1 MQSQNRLTGVVIR
14 PGRPKFQQVMNS
26 SRASQRN
33 SHVTAV
39 LGPTN
44 TGKTH
49 YAVERML
56 AHGGGMIGLPL
67 RLLAR
72 EIYDRVRLR
81 AGDHAVALV
90 TGEEKIIPVQPRYWV
105 CTVEAMPPDIDVPF
119 LAIDEIQLANDLERG
134 HIFTDRILHRR
145 GIDETMLLGASTMRG
160 ILEKLLPRTTF
171 VNRPRL
177 SKLTYAG
184 QKKLSRLPR
193 RSAIVAFSAEMVY
206 TVAELIRRQQG
217 GAAVVMGALSPRTR
231 NAQVALYQSGDVD
244 YLVATD
250 AIGMGLNMDVDHVAF
265 ASTRKFDGFQ
275 YRSLTPAE
283 LGQVAGRAGRHLND
297 GTFGVSGEA
306 EPFEQEVIDR
316 LENHNFDSVRVLQWR
331 NRDLDFRSLDTL
343 RKSLGHFPRKEGLTR
358 AQNAPDV
365 DALEFIC
372 RDESV
377 RNLVATAADV
387 ERVWEACQIPDY
399 RNISPAEHAHLVG
412 RVITFLQTGRGHIPE
427 DWFSQQLS
435 HCDNTEGGIDTL
447 STRISH
453 VRTWT
458 FIANRSGWLEAPLYW
473 QGRTKEIEDRLSDV
487 LHERLTHRFI
497 DRKTSVLMRRLAKK
511 EGLMSSVE
519 EDGVI
524 AVEGEAVGRIA
535 GLSFIPD
542 PAVANGGTSLLRTAA
557 VQALAAEVTARAK
570 SLAVTADTE
579 LKLSRFGL
587 IEWQGHAVGR
597 LVASDARFRPRAEVI
612 ADDVLAPAERE
623 QVRERLQKFTERHLA
638 ALVGPLM
645 KLEEAEGLEGMTRGI
660 AYRLAENFGVLS
672 RDGVSEDVKQLSQDD
687 RAKLRALGV
696 RFGAFTLF
704 LPVLLKP
711 AATDARLVLWWL
723 EQQKS
728 GAVSGDV
735 PAAPANGLTSSAVD
749 PAKPEGFYRM
759 CGYRV
764 CGSRAVRVDMLE
776 RLSDLI
782 RERVFWKPRFPE
794 DQRPQGAI
802 EGGGFTVVPDMMS
815 LVGCSGEEFDAI
827 LLNLGFRSQPR
838 MLPKPVAPGAKGQNA
853 PAALAPAAEDAP
865 VEEAAAPPAEPEPVG
880 TGAEPEIPTEP
891 VAEAVASEPPATEAT
906 AAGEE
911 PAAAPV
917 AEAAAQ
923 DLVETNV
930 WWPKDMGPFRQQRH
944 KPERRPDRQ
953 ADRPSDGRPEREGGK
968 RHHGKPGQGERGD
981 RPNRGEGRSDG
992 RGGKPERKRDDRER
1006 NRPERD
1012 QRPRRPDRPADPN
1025 SPFAVLGALKAQ
1037 FEKEKT

>member
-1 MQSQNRLTGVVIR
+1 MT
-14 PGRPKFQQVMNS
+14 P
-26 SRASQRN
+26 SRASQR
-33 SHVTAV
+33 SSPVTAV

-90 TGEEKIIPVQPRYWV
+90 TGEEKIIPVKPRYWI
-105 CTVEAMPPDIDVPF
+105 CTVEAMPPGIDVPF

-145 GIDETMLLGASTMRG
+145 GIDETVLLGASTMRG

-171 VNRPRL
+171 VARPRL

-184 QKKLSRLPR
+184 QKKLTRLPR

-206 TVAELIRRQQG
+206 TVAELVRRQQG

-231 NAQVALYQSGDVD
+231 NAQVALYQSGEVD
-244 YLVATD
+244 YIVATD

-275 YRSLTPAE
+275 YRHLTPAE

-343 RKSLGHFPRKEGLTR
+343 RKSLGILPRQEGLTR

-365 DALEFIC
+365 DALEAIC
-372 RDESV
+372 RDESL
-377 RNLVATAADV
+377 RNLVASASDV
-387 ERVWEACQIPDY
+387 ERAWEACQIPDY

-412 RVITFLQTGRGHIPE
+412 RVISSLQTGRGFIPE
-427 DWFSQQLS
+427 DWFAQQLAY
-435 HCDNTEGGIDTL
+435 CDNVEGGIDTL

-458 FIANRSGWLEAPLYW
+458 FIANRADWLEAPVYW
-473 QGRTKEIEDRLSDV
+473 QGRAKEIEDRLSDV

-524 AVEGEAVGRIA
+524 AVEGEAIGRIT
-535 GLSFIPD
+535 GLSFVPD
-542 PAVANGGTSLLRTAA
+542 PAVAGSETRVLKAAA
-557 VQALAAEVTARAK
+557 VQALAAELAARAK
-570 SLAVTADTE
+570 SLSATADTE
-579 LKLSRFGL
+579 LKLSRLGA

-597 LVASDARFRPRAEVI
+597 LAAADARYRPRAEVI
-612 ADDVLAPAERE
+612 ADDVLAPADRDM
-623 QVRERLQKFTERHLA
+623 VRERLQKFAGRHIAGLA
-638 ALVGPLM
+638 EPLM
-645 KLEEAEGLEGMTRGI
+645 KLEEADGLEGITRGI
-660 AYRLAENFGVLS
+660 AYRLAENYGVLP
-672 RDGVSEDVKQLSQDD
+672 RDGVAEDVKQLSQED

-704 LPVLLKP
+704 LPALLKP
-711 AATDARLVLWWL
+711 AATDLRLVLWWL
-723 EQQKS
+723 EQQKA
-728 GAVSGDV
+728 GTVSGDV
-735 PAAPANGLTSSAVD
+735 PAAPANGLTSAAAD
-749 PAKPEGFYRM
+749 MAKPEGFYRM

-782 RERVFWKPRFPE
+782 RDRVFWKPRFPE
-794 DQRPQGAI
+794 EQRPQGAVD
-802 EGGGFTVVPDMMS
+802 GGGFTVTPDMMS
-815 LVGCSGEEFDAI
+815 LVGCSGEEFEAI
-827 LLNLGFRSQPR
+827 LTSLGFRSQTR
-838 MLPKPVAPGAKGQNA
+838 MLPKPPVPGAKGHQ
-853 PAALAPAAEDAP
+853 P
-865 VEEAAAPPAEPEPVG
+865 AAAPPVPGETAVTVEASVESVVAETPALVIEEGAEEGAPETPAEP
-880 TGAEPEIPTEP
+880 
-891 VAEAVASEPPATEAT
+891 AVIT
-906 AAGEE
+906 AAGEQPAAVETAAEASEAADGASASAE
-911 PAAAPV
+911 PAA
-917 AEAAAQ
+917 
-923 DLVETNV
+923 DLVETKV
-930 WWPKDMGPFRQQRH
+930 WWPKDMGPFRPQRH
-944 KPERRPDRQ
+944 
-953 ADRPSDGRPEREGGK
+953 RPEQRHHQGGK
-968 RHHGKPGQGERGD
+968 PSEGEADGQNRGRRHHGKPQHRKPHGGD
-981 RPNRGEGRSDG
+981 RPPREDRAAGA
-992 RGGKPERKRDDRER
+992 GGKPERDRDRGGK
-1006 NRPERD
+1006 PRD
-1012 QRPRRPDRPADPN
+1012 QKPRRPERPADPN

-1037 FEKEKT
+1037 FEKERT

>member
-1 MQSQNRLTGVVIR
+1 
-14 PGRPKFQQVMNS
+14 MNS
-26 SRASQRN
+26 LRASQR
-33 SHVTAV
+33 SSPVTAV

-49 YAVERML
+49 LAVERML

-90 TGEEKIIPVQPRYWV
+90 TGEEKIIPAQPRYWV
-105 CTVEAMPPDIDVPF
+105 CTVEAMPPGVDVPF

-160 ILEKLLPRTTF
+160 ILAKLLPRTNF
-171 VNRPRL
+171 VSRPRL

-184 QKKLSRLPR
+184 QKKLTRLPR

-244 YLVATD
+244 YIVATD

-275 YRSLTPAE
+275 FRHLTPAE
-283 LGQVAGRAGRHLND
+283 LGQVAGRAGRFLND

-316 LENHNFDSVRVLQWR
+316 LENHHFDSVKVLQWR
-331 NRDLDFRSLDTL
+331 NRELDFRTLDTL
-343 RKSLGHFPRKEGLTR
+343 RKSLGHLPKQEGLTR

-365 DALEFIC
+365 EALEAVC

-377 RNLVATAADV
+377 RSLVGSAQDV
-387 ERVWEACQIPDY
+387 ERAWEACQIPDY

-412 RVITFLQTGRGHIPE
+412 RVITFLQTGKGFIPE
-427 DWFSQQLS
+427 DWFSQQLA
-435 HCDNTEGGIDTL
+435 HCDNVEGGIDTL

-458 FIANRSGWLEAPLYW
+458 FIANRSDWLEAPLYW
-473 QGRTKEIEDRLSDV
+473 QGRAKEIEDRLSDV

-524 AVEGEAVGRIA
+524 AVEGEAIGKIA
-535 GLSFIPD
+535 GLSFVAD
-542 PAVANGGTSLLRTAA
+542 PAVAGSETRLLKTTA

-570 SLAVTADTE
+570 SLSATADTE
-579 LKLSRFGL
+579 LKLSRLGF
-587 IEWQGHAVGR
+587 IEWQGHPVGR
-597 LVASDARFRPRAEVI
+597 LAAADARFRPRAEVI
-612 ADDVLAPAERE
+612 ADDVLPPADRE
-623 QVRERLQKFTERHLA
+623 LVRERLQKFAERHIASLIE
-638 ALVGPLM
+638 PLM
-645 KLEEAEGLEGMTRGI
+645 KLEEAEGFEGLTRGI
-660 AYRLAENFGVLS
+660 AYRLAENHGVLP
-672 RDGVSEDVKQLSQDD
+672 RDGVAEEVKQLGQDD
-687 RAKLRALGV
+687 RARLRALGV

-704 LPVLLKP
+704 LPALLKP
-711 AATDARLVLWWL
+711 AATDVRLLLWWL
-723 EQQKS
+723 EQQKQ
-728 GAVSGDV
+728 GTVTGDV
-735 PAAPANGLTSSAVD
+735 PAAPANGLTSATADTS
-749 PAKPEGFYRM
+749 KPEGFYRM
-759 CGYRV
+759 CGYRL
-764 CGSRAVRVDMLE
+764 CGPRAVRVDMLE

-782 RERVFWKPRFPE
+782 RDRVFWKPRFPE
-794 DQRPQGAI
+794 DVRPQGAV
-802 EGGGFTVVPDMMS
+802 EGGGFTIVPDMMS
-815 LVGCSGEEFDAI
+815 LVGCSGEEFEAI
-827 LLNLGFRSQPR
+827 LTSLGFRAQKK
-838 MLPKPVAPGAKGQNA
+838 MLPKPATPGAKGV
-853 PAALAPAAEDAP
+853 PAAVAEVVAVAVAEGADDVPEGAAAEAPVAAAADETPAVDATAPDGAAEGPAAE
-865 VEEAAAPPAEPEPVG
+865 
-880 TGAEPEIPTEP
+880 
-891 VAEAVASEPPATEAT
+891 
-906 AAGEE
+906 
-911 PAAAPV
+911 AAPV
-917 AEAAAQ
+917 AEPAIAPAAAPEVE
-923 DLVETNV
+923 LVETNV
-930 WWPKDMGPFRQQRH
+930 WWPEGMGPFRQQRH
-944 KPERRPDRQ
+944 RPAHRGNRPESGGPEGTRQEGAGDGKPE
-953 ADRPSDGRPEREGGK
+953 GK
-968 RHHGKPGQGERGD
+968 RHHRHGKDRNQDERNRGPRGKGGKPGGPRRDEH
-981 RPNRGEGRSDG
+981 
-992 RGGKPERKRDDRER
+992 RDDRRDDR
-1006 NRPERD
+1006 NRD
-1012 QRPRRPDRPADPN
+1012 KAPRRERPADPN

>member
-1 MQSQNRLTGVVIR
+1 
-14 PGRPKFQQVMNS
+14 MNS
-26 SRASQRN
+26 FRASQR
-33 SHVTAV
+33 SGPVTAV

-49 YAVERML
+49 HAVERML
-56 AHGGGMIGLPL
+56 ALGGGMIGLPL

-81 AGDHAVALV
+81 TGDHAVALV
-90 TGEEKIIPVQPRYWV
+90 TGEEKIIPAQPRYWV
-105 CTVEAMPPDIDVPF
+105 CTVEAMPPDVDVPF

-145 GIDETMLLGASTMRG
+145 GSEETMLLGAATMRG

-171 VNRPRL
+171 ISRPRL
-177 SKLTYAG
+177 SKLSYAG
-184 QKKLSRLPR
+184 QKKLTRLPR

-206 TVAELIRRQQG
+206 TVAELVRRQQG

-244 YLVATD
+244 YIVATD

-275 YRSLTPAE
+275 YRQLTPAE
-283 LGQVAGRAGRHLND
+283 LGQVAGRAGRYMND

-306 EPFEQEVIDR
+306 EPFEQDVIDR
-316 LENHNFDSVRVLQWR
+316 LENHNFESVKVLQWR

-343 RKSLGHFPRKEGLTR
+343 RKSLGHLPRIDGLTR

-365 DALEFIC
+365 DALEAIC

-377 RNLVATAADV
+377 RNLVATPADV
-387 ERVWEACQIPDY
+387 ERTWEACQIPDY
-399 RNISPAEHAHLVG
+399 RNISPNEHAHLIG
-412 RVITFLQTGRGHIPE
+412 RVITFLQTGRGFIPE
-427 DWFSQQLS
+427 DWFAQQLAY
-435 HCDNTEGGIDTL
+435 CDNVEGGIDTL

-458 FIANRSGWLEAPLYW
+458 FIANRSAWLEAPVYW
-473 QGRTKEIEDRLSDV
+473 QGRAKEIEDRLSDV

-524 AVEGEAVGRIA
+524 AVEGEAIGRIT
-535 GLSFIPD
+535 GLSFVPD
-542 PAVANGGTSLLRTAA
+542 PAVAGSETRVLKAAA
-557 VQALAAEVTARAK
+557 VQALAAEVAARAK
-570 SLAVTADTE
+570 SLSATADTE
-579 LKLSRFGL
+579 LKLSRLGF
-587 IEWQGHAVGR
+587 IEWQGHAIGR
-597 LVASDARFRPRAEVI
+597 LVAADARYRPRAEVI
-612 ADDVLAPAERE
+612 ADDVLAPADRE
-623 QVRERLQKFTERHLA
+623 MVRERLQKFTERHLA
-638 ALVGPLM
+638 GLVEPLL
-645 KLEEAEGLEGMTRGI
+645 KLEEAEGLEGITRGI
-660 AYRLAENFGVLS
+660 AYRLAENYGVLP
-672 RDGVSEDVKQLSQDD
+672 RDGVAEDVKQLSQED

-704 LPVLLKP
+704 LPMLLKP

-723 EQQKS
+723 EQQKA
-728 GAVSGDV
+728 GTVSGDV
-735 PAAPANGLTSSAVD
+735 PAAPANGLTSATAD
-749 PAKPEGFYRM
+749 AAKPDGFYRM

-764 CGSRAVRVDMLE
+764 CGTRAVRVDMLE

-782 RERVFWKPRFPE
+782 RDRVFWKPRFPE
-794 DQRPQGAI
+794 EQRPAGAM
-802 EGGGFTVVPDMMS
+802 EGGGFTVIPDMMS

-827 LLNLGFRSQPR
+827 LLSLGFRSQKR
-838 MLPKPVAPGAKGQNA
+838 MLPKPAAPGAKGHAVA
-853 PAALAPAAEDAP
+853 PAETPVETPAETKAETPLETPADPAAEAAVDADAASALASAEDEPATDVPPEGVQGAAAP
-865 VEEAAAPPAEPEPVG
+865 VQGEAGEAPEAAAAPP
-880 TGAEPEIPTEP
+880 
-891 VAEAVASEPPATEAT
+891 VA
-906 AAGEE
+906 
-911 PAAAPV
+911 
-917 AEAAAQ
+917 

-930 WWPKDMGPFRQQRH
+930 WWPKDMGPFRPQRH
-944 KPERRPDRQ
+944 KPEQRQQQGDKPRDGEGRRH
-953 ADRPSDGRPEREGGK
+953 
-968 RHHGKPGQGERGD
+968 HHGKPHRGAKGERHE
-981 RPNRGEGRSDG
+981 RGERPEG
-992 RGGKPERKRDDRER
+992 RGGKPGSNRDSERGGK
-1006 NRPERD
+1006 PRD
-1012 QRPRRPDRPADPN
+1012 QKPRRPERPADPN

-1037 FEKEKT
+1037 FEKERT

>member
-1 MQSQNRLTGVVIR
+1 MTV
-14 PGRPKFQQVMNS
+14 
-26 SRASQRN
+26 SRASQR
-33 SHVTAV
+33 SSPVTAV

-49 YAVERML
+49 FAVERML

-90 TGEEKIIPVQPRYWV
+90 TGEEKIIPAKPRYWV
-105 CTVEAMPPDIDVPF
+105 CTVEAMPPDVDVPF

-145 GIDETMLLGASTMRG
+145 GIDETVFLGAATMRG

-171 VNRPRL
+171 VSRPRL
-177 SKLTYAG
+177 SSLTYAG
-184 QKKLSRLPR
+184 QKKLTRLPR
-193 RSAIVAFSAEMVY
+193 RSAIVAFSADMVY
-206 TVAELIRRQQG
+206 TVAELVRRQQG

-244 YLVATD
+244 YIVATD

-275 YRSLTPAE
+275 YRHLTPAE

-306 EPFEQEVIDR
+306 EPFEQDVIDR
-316 LENHNFDSVRVLQWR
+316 LENHNFESVRVLQWR

-343 RKSLGHFPRKEGLTR
+343 RKSLGHLPRVEGLTR
-358 AQNAPDV
+358 AQNAADV
-365 DALEFIC
+365 DALEAVC

-377 RNLVATAADV
+377 RNLVATGADV
-387 ERVWEACQIPDY
+387 ERAWEACQIPDY

-412 RVITFLQTGRGHIPE
+412 RVITFLQTGKGFIPE
-427 DWFSQQLS
+427 DWFAQQLAY
-435 HCDNTEGGIDTL
+435 CNNLEGGIDTL

-458 FIANRSGWLEAPLYW
+458 FIANRADWLEAPVYW
-473 QGRTKEIEDRLSDV
+473 QGRAKEIEDRLSDV

-524 AVEGEAVGRIA
+524 AVEGEAVGRIT
-535 GLSFIPD
+535 GLSFTPD
-542 PAVANGGTSLLRTAA
+542 PSVAGSETRLLKAAA
-557 VQALAAEVTARAK
+557 VQALAAEVAARAK
-570 SLAVTADTE
+570 SLSATADTE
-579 LKLSRFGL
+579 LKLSRFGH

-597 LVASDARFRPRAEVI
+597 LVAADARYRPRAEVV
-612 ADDVLAPAERE
+612 ADDVLAPADRE
-623 QVRERLQKFTERHLA
+623 LVRERLQKFTERHLA
-638 ALVGPLM
+638 SLLDPLM
-645 KLEEAEGLEGMTRGI
+645 KLEEAEGLEGITRGI
-660 AYRLAENFGVLS
+660 AYRLAENYGVLP
-672 RDGVSEDVKQLSQDD
+672 REGVSEDVKQLSQED
-687 RAKLRALGV
+687 RARLRALGV

-704 LPVLLKP
+704 LPALLKP
-711 AATDARLVLWWL
+711 AATDLRLVLWWL
-723 EQQKS
+723 EQQKT

-735 PAAPANGLTSSAVD
+735 PAAPANGLTSAPAD
-749 PAKPEGFYRM
+749 PVKADGFYRM

-764 CGSRAVRVDMLE
+764 CGNRAVRVDMLE

-782 RERVFWKPRFPE
+782 RDRVFWKPRFPE
-794 DQRPQGAI
+794 EPRPNGAV
-802 EGGGFTVVPDMMS
+802 EGGGFTVIPDMMS
-815 LVGCSGEEFDAI
+815 LVGCSGEEFSAI
-827 LLNLGFRSQPR
+827 LESLGFRSQKR
-838 MLPKPVAPGAKGQNA
+838 MLPKPSQPGAKGQAATAVPPDVSPAAADAQVDETPAGEAQASTTEADA
-853 PAALAPAAEDAP
+853 PATPEDVPAPDLPEVSTDADVTTPGEVAATAAAEQ
-865 VEEAAAPPAEPEPVG
+865 AAPP
-880 TGAEPEIPTEP
+880 
-891 VAEAVASEPPATEAT
+891 ASEPPA
-906 AAGEE
+906 GEPPSGE
-911 PAAAPV
+911 
-917 AEAAAQ
+917 
-923 DLVETNV
+923 LVETNV
-930 WWPKDMGPFRQQRH
+930 WWPKDMGPFRPQRV
-944 KPERRPDRQ
+944 KPEQRRGTGDNPRGGD
-953 ADRPSDGRPEREGGK
+953 GK
-968 RHHGKPGQGERGD
+968 RHGKPHHAG
-981 RPNRGEGRSDG
+981 RGEKPEG
-992 RGGKPERKRDDRER
+992 RGGKPGR
-1006 NRPERD
+1006 NRDGEREAGGRPRD
-1012 QRPRRPDRPADPN
+1012 QKPRRPERPADPN

-1037 FEKEKT
+1037 FDKERT